1 MLSRNEGCAIE
12 RDRMESRG
20 NWLADL
26 HAVTALKQCKVNDYK
41 WRTVQLEKVRKD
53 DFCHEGEK
61 VQEKR

>member
-1 MLSRNEGCAIE
+1 
-12 RDRMESRG
+12 MESRG

-61 VQEKR
+61 IQEKR